1 MILHVFLV
9 IQTTIVY
16 LQFSNLQPHTCGRSQ
31 LAAATAAA
39 CDKRAWRSWGLTLRT
54 GTEMF
59 ENEMCVSPGV
69 FFKIDLDCFNSVNLD
84 GVVSH
89 CNSNL
94 TYHEKLI
101 SLNPNWVCFD
111 QLQAIQDRLKNQRML
126 NKARQG

>member
-69 FFKIDLDCFNSVNLD
+69 FFKVDLDCFNCCES
-84 GVVSH
+84 
-89 CNSNL
+89 
-94 TYHEKLI
+94 
-101 SLNPNWVCFD
+101 
-111 QLQAIQDRLKNQRML
+111 
-126 NKARQG
+126 